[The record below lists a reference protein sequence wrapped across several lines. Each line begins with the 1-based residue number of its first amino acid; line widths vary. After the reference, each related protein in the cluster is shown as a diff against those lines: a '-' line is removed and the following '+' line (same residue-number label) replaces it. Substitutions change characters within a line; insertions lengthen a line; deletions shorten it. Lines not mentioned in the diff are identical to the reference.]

1 MPRKRKISWA
11 IGAVFG
17 VPLPDGT
24 FALGQTIGMM
34 MANVVYCALTATRVP
49 SLAAAADAVS
59 GLKPADVVAR
69 QALTREQLDYAAW
82 TVVGRAAPLAAA
94 TDFNNERFAKD
105 GYVGATIYDAG
116 VAEEFLAA
124 FHALAAWDDWF
135 DPTYLDSWLVSPDRR
150 PSVLRF
156 KSGRAAT

>member
-1 MPRKRKISWA
+1 MPRKQKISWPL
-11 IGAVFG
+11 GAVFA

-24 FALGQTIGMM
+24 FALGQAIGMM
-34 MANVVYCALTATRVP
+34 MANVVYCALTATRVA

-59 GLKPADVVAR
+59 ALTPVDVVTR

-82 TVVGRAAPLAAA
+82 TVVGRAAPLAAVA
-94 TDFNNERFAKD
+94 DFNNERFAKD
-105 GYVGATIYDAG
+105 RYVGATIHDAA

-124 FHALAAWDDWF
+124 FHALAPWDDWF
-135 DPTYLDSWLVSPDRR
+135 DPTYLDSWLVSLDRR
-150 PSVLRF
+150 PSVLQF